1 MDTDGPARTARRA
14 GEADHRVAGPL
25 AVGRPA
31 GSHRVRARAT
41 MDRGT
46 SALPTARRISR
57 VRGGIA
63 ANPVSDRGGRL
74 VRMTA
79 PDRRAAIGRRVHTTG
94 RRARHVAIGH
104 RAHMTTRPARRGV
117 TDRLALARRIHGT
130 GTRIGTG
137 IRAEIAIQSDT
148 RPTEAIAIPIAV
160 PSTIDRRDLDRR
172 RCRRLTRSS
181 RARS

>member
-1 MDTDGPARTARRA
+1 MDTGPARTARRA
-14 GEADHRVAGPL
+14 AEADHRVAGPR

-31 GSHRVRARAT
+31 GSHRALARPT
-41 MDRGT
+41 TDRGT
-46 SALPTARRISR
+46 SAVPTRRRINR
-57 VRGGIA
+57 VRDGIA

-74 VRMTA
+74 GRMTA

-94 RRARHVAIGH
+94 RRARHVAIGQ

-130 GTRIGTG
+130 GTRIATG
-137 IRAEIAIQSDT
+137 IRAEIDT
-148 RPTEAIAIPIAV
+148 PNDARRTESIAIPTAV
-160 PSTIDRRDLDRR
+160 PSTIDRPDLDRQ
-172 RCRRLTRSS
+172 RCRHLTRSS